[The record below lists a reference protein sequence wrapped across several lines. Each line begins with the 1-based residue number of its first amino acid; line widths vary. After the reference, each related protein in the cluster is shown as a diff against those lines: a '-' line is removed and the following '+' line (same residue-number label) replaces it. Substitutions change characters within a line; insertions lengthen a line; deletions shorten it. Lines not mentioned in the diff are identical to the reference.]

1 MHLSM
6 VAMALFY
13 LYVAVWQSADM
24 HNTRTLAQEHLHE
37 EIN

>member
-1 MHLSM
+1 M

-24 HNTRTLAQEHLHE
+24 HNTGALALGHLHE